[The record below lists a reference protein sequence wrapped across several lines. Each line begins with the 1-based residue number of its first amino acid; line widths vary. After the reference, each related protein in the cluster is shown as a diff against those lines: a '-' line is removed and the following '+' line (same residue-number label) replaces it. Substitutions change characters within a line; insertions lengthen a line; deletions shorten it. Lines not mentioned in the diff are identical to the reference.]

1 MGLWPLQGILFLGAY
16 IGKSMG
22 EGAELDFPS
31 LKRKDFPTIRV
42 FAEGVIA
49 SRGSG
54 REVAFYHGRGSKA
67 PKSSVGRV

>member
-1 MGLWPLQGILFLGAY
+1 
-16 IGKSMG
+16 MG